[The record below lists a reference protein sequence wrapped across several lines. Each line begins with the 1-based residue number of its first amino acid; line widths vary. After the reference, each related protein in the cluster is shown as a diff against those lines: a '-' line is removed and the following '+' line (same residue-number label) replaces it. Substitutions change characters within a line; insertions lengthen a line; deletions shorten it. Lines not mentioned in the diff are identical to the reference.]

1 MNKKER
7 NRKLVKQNKRNRII
21 NRRYIS
27 TIKTLTKL
35 FNTKLKTFE
44 VETDKDLKTKLKTE
58 TQNILNKKKIGKL
71 KAFTSQ
77 FLKEL
82 VKKYL
87 VEPEP
92 AVVLEAL
99 TLKLSFIDN
108 GTPDNMGIL
117 LPELMI
123 SSTLSA

>member
-44 VETDKDLKTKLKTE
+44 VETRV
-58 TQNILNKKKIGKL
+58 
-71 KAFTSQ
+71 
-77 FLKEL
+77 L
-82 VKKYL
+82 VGGF
-87 VEPEP
+87 
-92 AVVLEAL
+92 A
-99 TLKLSFIDN
+99 
-108 GTPDNMGIL
+108 
-117 LPELMI
+117 I
-123 SSTLSA
+123 SCARNCCC